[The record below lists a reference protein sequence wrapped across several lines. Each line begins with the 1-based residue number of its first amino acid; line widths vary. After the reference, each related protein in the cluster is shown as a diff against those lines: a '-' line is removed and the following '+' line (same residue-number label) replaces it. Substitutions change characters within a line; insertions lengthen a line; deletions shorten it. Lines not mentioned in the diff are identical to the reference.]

1 MKISVVKIADD
12 GFKFGNVLNIT
23 DVMGKQLLSLQI
35 TNNETFADIS
45 NLSDGIYF
53 VRLNSGHKNITSKP
67 QKIIIHH

>member
-1 MKISVVKIADD
+1 
-12 GFKFGNVLNIT
+12 
-23 DVMGKQLLSLQI
+23 MGKQLLSLQI